1 MIYISIY
8 AIIGVLVMA
17 KGPIYLPDSYTFVD
31 MAFNHSPAYCIF
43 LKIFTSTFGAYF
55 ELPVVITQYLIIAF
69 GIHFFVK
76 TLKRLFHI
84 HKVGILIIQLICL
97 APCVYVHNLGSAILS
112 EALTYPIFLVIFAL
126 TLRMFVEENLKYLYN
141 FLMNYKYLIQLKL
154 NPHHIN

>member
-8 AIIGVLVMA
+8 AIIGVLVIA

-76 TLKRLFHI
+76 TL
-84 HKVGILIIQLICL
+84 
-97 APCVYVHNLGSAILS
+97 
-112 EALTYPIFLVIFAL
+112 
-126 TLRMFVEENLKYLYN
+126 
-141 FLMNYKYLIQLKL
+141 
-154 NPHHIN
+154 